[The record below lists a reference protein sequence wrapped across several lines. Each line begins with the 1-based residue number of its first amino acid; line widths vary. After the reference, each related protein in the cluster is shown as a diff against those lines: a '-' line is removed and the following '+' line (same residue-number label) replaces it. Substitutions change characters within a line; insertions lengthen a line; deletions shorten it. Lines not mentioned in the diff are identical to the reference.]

1 MVARKISGYGEFS
14 PSGPAGP
21 PLPLWRERHL
31 PPYRGSLSLAEGG
44 KRGMTPCITRRMG
57 ADFLI
62 FPVSAALLDT
72 FASMI
77 SKNVIAAVGV
87 DADDVP
93 RGKAGD
99 LDVLRRGGAERHLRA
114 AAPREKLQVNAVVHA
129 GADLRRVDDL
139 LTQQEKRPGVAAD
152 KVKVAVLQI
161 VGFIG
166 QQLKRAGRGGQGV
179 LGRQRD
185 GGSLLHGMAQR

>member
-1 MVARKISGYGEFS
+1 M
-14 PSGPAGP
+14 
-21 PLPLWRERHL
+21 
-31 PPYRGSLSLAEGG
+31 
-44 KRGMTPCITRRMG
+44 
-57 ADFLI
+57 
-62 FPVSAALLDT
+62 
-72 FASMI
+72 
-77 SKNVIAAVGV
+77 
-87 DADDVP
+87 DADDV
-93 RGKAGD
+93 RGGKAGD

-114 AAPREKLQVNAVVHA
+114 AAAGEKLQIDPVVHG
-129 GADLRRVDDL
+129 GADLGGVDDL

-185 GGSLLHGMAQR
+185 GGGLLYGVAQRVAAVAHIELVVGAGLAAKQGQGLGASTPARSPAG